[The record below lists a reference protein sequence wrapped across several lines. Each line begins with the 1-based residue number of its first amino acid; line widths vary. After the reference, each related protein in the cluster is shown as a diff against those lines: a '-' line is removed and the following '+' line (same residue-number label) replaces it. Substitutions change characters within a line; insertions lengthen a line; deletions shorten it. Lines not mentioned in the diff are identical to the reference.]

1 MNNSNT
7 RHDAV
12 AVSSLYLGCADMWLW
27 GGLLGSQ
34 FSKLF
39 VRSLEFEPPLS
50 LRGLNR
56 GLERGQHGVR
66 LGEHLL
72 VVGLALV
79 GGLQHLLGL
88 ELQVA
93 EVTGA
98 GEAGEEA
105 EEDLLTGLLL
115 SLKAAAK
122 IVIF

>member
-1 MNNSNT
+1 M
-7 RHDAV
+7 
-12 AVSSLYLGCADMWLW
+12 SSLD
-27 GGLLGSQ
+27 LL
-34 FSKLF
+34 

-50 LRGLNR
+50 LRGLHR
-56 GLERGQHGVR
+56 GLERGQHGVC

-88 ELQVA
+88 ALYVA

-115 SLKAAAK
+115 TLKAAAK
-122 IVIF
+122 ILTRSKQIESNNSHENFLNLL